1 METSQSNKIMFLY
14 LIDTV
19 NKREK
24 QGKRVKISGRQQE
37 MSLRDG
43 KVTAQELGSAT
54 NKGKICKF
62 CQNHWVGF
70 IF

>member
-1 METSQSNKIMFLY
+1 MKTSQSNKIMSLY

-19 NKREK
+19 NGREK
-24 QGKRVKISGRQQE
+24 QGKRVKISGMQQE

-43 KVTAQELGSAT
+43 KETAQELGSAT

-62 CQNHWVGF
+62 CKNHWVGF